1 MLFRSVYATEFI
13 NFLSVIIATRV
24 KKLFKEKKLAEK
36 YSFKQLMGYIS
47 KLKKIKIGEDDKWRN
62 NTTVAYIEEICNQL
76 NIVD

>member
-1 MLFRSVYATEFI
+1 
-13 NFLSVIIATRV
+13 
-24 KKLFKEKKLAEK
+24 
-36 YSFKQLMGYIS
+36 MGYIS